1 MIWLA
6 IGGMCVATYVPRII
20 PLMLGE
26 SLLLPPLV
34 RRWLSYFPYA
44 AIGALIF
51 PGILGAV
58 PKSPWIGL
66 ASGALAFGI
75 SWKVKSPMVTVL
87 SAIALSLVL
96 SLLF

>member
-6 IGGMCVATYVPRII
+6 IAGMCAATYVPRII

-26 SLLLPPLV
+26 SLLLPALI

-51 PGILGAV
+51 PGILGSV
-58 PKSPWIGL
+58 PKSPWIGV

-75 SWKVKSPMVTVL
+75 SWKVKSPMVAVL
-87 SAIALSLVL
+87 AAIALSFVL
-96 SLLF
+96 SLVF